1 MRHMTS
7 PFRRPPGDAVDEAW
21 TARDVRRIG
30 LATLA
35 LSAVVGA
42 FLGFVGAFGLS
53 DYPVYLRIA
62 YLTPLA
68 VACGLVGF
76 MSYWLAGLLSP
87 AAGRWIRA
95 ALGSLLC
102 FLPIGVIVWLTT
114 GLLPGVSLNPAE
126 LPRYVGTSLVV
137 SFAMTFLAVAL
148 TPPSEAELRKPGAG
162 DPPER
167 FLTRLPVRLRTAE
180 IWAVEAEDHYL
191 RVHTSAGQD
200 LILLR
205 MADAVAE
212 LGGQEGMQVHRSWW
226 VARVGIADA
235 RRADGRAT
243 LTLKN
248 GVEAPVSRTYAAE
261 LRRRGW
267 I

>member
-1 MRHMTS
+1 MTS
-7 PFRRPPGDAVDEAW
+7 PFRRPPGAAIDEAW

-35 LSAVVGA
+35 LSAIVGA

-53 DYPVYLRIA
+53 GYPAYLRIA
-62 YLTPLA
+62 YLVP
-68 VACGLVGF
+68 VAIVCGLVGF
-76 MSYWLAGLLSP
+76 MSYWLAALLAP

-95 ALGSLLC
+95 ALGGLLC

-114 GLLPGVSLNPAE
+114 SLLPGVSLSPAE
-126 LPRYVGTSLVV
+126 LPRYLGTSLVV
-137 SFAMTFLAVAL
+137 SVAMTFLSVAL
-148 TPPSEAELRKPGAG
+148 TPPSEAELRKFASGG
-162 DPPER
+162 RPER
-167 FLTRLPVRLRTAE
+167 FLARLPVRLRAAE

-212 LGGQEGMQVHRSWW
+212 LEGQEGMQVHRSWW
-226 VARVGIADA
+226 VARAAIVDA
-235 RRADGRAT
+235 RRSDGRAT